1 MWAGRV
7 REETMGTLIFVCPA
21 TGEEVST
28 GLEMDLPI
36 YNDWSWEESIVHTAD
51 SSTKWLGLSI
61 GLGCICLRPSWSS
74 L

>member
-1 MWAGRV
+1 MWARRV
-7 REETMGTLIFVCPA
+7 REETMGTLIFVCLLGRKSRRA
-21 TGEEVST
+21 WKWTFR
-28 GLEMDLPI
+28 L

-61 GLGCICLRPSWSS
+61 GLVRCICLRPSPSS